1 MMVREYSLKKPYA
14 KVFSDGKFV
23 QGYKFADI
31 GRMEVSMKKKSK
43 FARYSLQDKA
53 LLTVGYILLG
63 LFVVAIIV
71 PMIYIIVASFIDPV
85 TLQNKGITFDFSKWT
100 LTAYERVMT
109 NNQIWVGFKNAVI
122 YSVVFTFV
130 SVLIT
135 MLAAYPM
142 SRPDFRGKKFFN
154 VIFVIT
160 MFFGGGLIPTYLLIS
175 DMGLKNSMWAIIL
188 PGAFSV
194 WNMIIA
200 RTYYQGIPGELREA
214 ADVDGANELTF
225 FFKILLPVCTP
236 IIATLSLWQFVGMWN
251 SYFDAMIYLD
261 EASKQPLQLV
271 LRAILIQSK
280 PDEGMISDMQS
291 TAERAQL
298 SELLKYA
305 TIIISSL
312 PLLVMYPFFQ
322 KYFDSGIMA
331 GSVKG

>member
-1 MMVREYSLKKPYA
+1 MN
-14 KVFSDGKFV
+14 
-23 QGYKFADI
+23 
-31 GRMEVSMKKKSK
+31 KKKGFTK
-43 FARYSLQDKA
+43 YTGQDKV
-53 LLTVGYILLG
+53 LLAIGYVLLG
-63 LFVVAIIV
+63 LFVIAIIV
-71 PMIYIIVASFIDPV
+71 PMIYIVVASFMDPI

-109 NNQIWVGFKNAVI
+109 NDQIWIGFKNAVI

-130 SVLIT
+130 SVLVT

-225 FFKILLPVCTP
+225 FFRILLPVCTP

-261 EASKQPLQLV
+261 ESSKQPLQLV